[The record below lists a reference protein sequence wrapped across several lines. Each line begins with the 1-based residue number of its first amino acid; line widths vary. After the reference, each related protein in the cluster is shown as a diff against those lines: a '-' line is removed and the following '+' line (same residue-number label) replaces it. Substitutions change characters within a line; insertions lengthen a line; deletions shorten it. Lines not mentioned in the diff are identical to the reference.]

1 MDHHS
6 LYTSVKPR
14 QDFMVLIVILTLLL
28 GCSYGWFVL
37 STQLSPAAGTL
48 EYTVFTFKTLIE
60 IVALFYGVSFIFVGI
75 YYLFIK
81 PDPGRKKFVDKE
93 QLPPVGIIYLCYN
106 DVERNAIYNFADLN
120 YQGKIHLVIHDDSL
134 IPSVQNE
141 VNAIA
146 SGLQIRRPDLSIRVL
161 RRPVKGGGKAPA
173 VNYVLQETAKDY
185 DYFILCDND
194 SMILDPAT
202 IQKGLD
208 YFVADNI
215 GIVQFRTIGIKSD
228 KCCTANNYLRKCI
241 DAFHVFMTVFGKYGW
256 QPFVGHNAMLKT
268 KYVVDIGGFTPGFF
282 SDDLDMTIRL
292 NLKGFKVAYAP
303 DILMGETHPPSY
315 ASFRKRTYK
324 WAYGCVQSLKA
335 HFWAIMKSK
344 RFSFAEKI
352 SFLFFTGFYFMQG
365 ILLFHLVFTFLVLPW
380 FDILTPFNLTA
391 SVISGSLIILTIFF
405 PFLAY
410 FLKDKKL
417 KENLLSLLFGGLV
430 YGTTDFACIRG
441 ILDCMLKVK
450 REWIPTNGYKGRK
463 KGAHF
468 SEALF
473 GLALLII
480 PFLNFSPLLFFPS
493 SFLFAGKFLFVP
505 ALFLLYD
512 NSRAKA
518 VRSITESVADNPKS
532 AAPFGG
538 KLRRATFM
546 FFLLLLSLPVKGS
559 AFGIDPEIKKIEV
572 KEKFIFVNGEKI
584 IIKGVQYSPWMPRT
598 GPNKGYPY
606 ADSSQVSQDL
616 TLIKNLGANTI
627 LVYDPP
633 EYLLRIAARNNLLVI
648 YTFAINWWAAGSD
661 TFTLERQTILE
672 KVRSLK
678 ENPNILAWQLGN
690 EIPVAVLQ
698 NVKPETLEQE
708 LKKVYDAVKSIDPN
722 HIISHGN
729 WPPMKNLNLSFF
741 DITGFNVYP
750 VWPPEVVAQGYG
762 NYISKF
768 LQPISG
774 NKPLLITEFGVNTLE
789 AGEEGQAQ
797 MIESCWNE
805 LLAAGACGGIVF
817 SFADEWW
824 KNYDNTVG
832 KDQWWFRNPAPDD
845 ELVHDLDPE
854 EYYGIVTYDRKPKLA
869 YHAVAKIFKEQNYK
883 AATMLLPGIVIVL
896 LILIAISVWFWSRK
910 KSLVK
915 SPA

>member
-1 MDHHS
+1 MNHLS
-6 LYTSVKPR
+6 LKISARPR
-14 QDFMVLIVILTLLL
+14 QRFMIAIVVLTMIL
-28 GCSYGWFVL
+28 GCFYGWFVL
-37 STQLSPAAGTL
+37 TTQMGATAGFL
-48 EYTVFTFKTLIE
+48 EYGLFVFKIVIE
-60 IVALFYGVSFIFVGI
+60 IVALFYGISFVFIGI

-81 PDPGRKKFVDKE
+81 PESRKRNFKEKDK
-93 QLPPVGIIYLCYN
+93 LPSVGIIYLCCN
-106 DVERNAIYNFADLN
+106 DVERSAIYNFANLN
-120 YQGKIHLVIHDDSL
+120 YQGKIHLVVHDDSL
-134 IPSVQNE
+134 IPSVQKE
-141 VNAIA
+141 VNSIVN
-146 SGLQIRRPDLSIRVL
+146 GLRIKRPDMSIKVS

-173 VNYVLQETAKDY
+173 VNYVLQETANDY

-194 SMILDPAT
+194 SMVLDADT

-208 YFVADNI
+208 YFVNDEIA
-215 GIVQFRTIGIKSD
+215 IVQFRTIGIRSD
-228 KCCTANNYLRKCI
+228 DCCTANNYLRKCI

-268 KYVVDIGGFTPGFF
+268 KHIVDLGGFTPGFF

-292 NLKGFKVAYAP
+292 NLKGCKVAYAP

-324 WAYGCVQSLKA
+324 WAYGCVQSLRA
-335 HFWAIMKSK
+335 HFGPIMNSRK
-344 RFSFAEKI
+344 FSFAEKV

-365 ILLFHLVFTFLVLPW
+365 ILLFHLVFTFVVLPW
-380 FDILTPFNLTA
+380 FDIMTPFNLTA
-391 SVISGSLIILTIFF
+391 SLISGSLIIVTIFF

-410 FLKDKKL
+410 FLKEKNL
-417 KENLLSLLFGGLV
+417 KENLLPILFGGLV

-450 REWIPTNGYKGRK
+450 REWIPTNVHKTGKRGMRF
-463 KGAHF
+463 AEF
-468 SEALF
+468 LF
-473 GLALLII
+473 GLTLLVI
-480 PFLNFSPLLFFPS
+480 PLLNFSPLLFFPS
-493 SFLFAGKFLFVP
+493 SYLFAGKFLFVP

-512 NSRAKA
+512 NSRTKYVASCIESVTAKA
-518 VRSITESVADNPKS
+518 GRATFANI
-532 AAPFGG
+532 
-538 KLRRATFM
+538 LRRAMFVF
-546 FFLLLLSLPVKGS
+546 FFLMLLSFPVNS
-559 AFGIDPEIKKIEV
+559 STAQTHPDVKKIEV
-572 KEKFIFVNGEKI
+572 KEKFIFVDGEKV
-584 IIKGVQYSPWMPRT
+584 IIKGVQYSPWRPGT

-606 ADSSQVSQDL
+606 PDSSQVSQDL
-616 TLIKNLGANTI
+616 DLIEDLGANTI

-633 EYLLRIAARNNLLVI
+633 EYLLRIAARYDLMVI
-648 YTFAINWWAAGSD
+648 YTFAINWWAAGSES
-661 TFTLERQTILE
+661 FTAEEQKILE
-672 KVRSLK
+672 KVEKFK

-690 EIPVAVLQ
+690 EIPVAILQ
-698 NVKPETLEQE
+698 NVKPEILEQE
-708 LKKVYDAVKSIDPN
+708 LKRVYDAVKSTDPN

-729 WPPMKNLNLSFF
+729 WPPMRNLNLSFF

-774 NKPLLITEFGVNTLE
+774 DKPLLITEFGVNTLE

-797 MIESCWNE
+797 MIERCWNE

-824 KNYDNTVG
+824 KNYDNPVG

-854 EYYGIVTYDRKPKLA
+854 EHYGLMTYDRKPKAA
-869 YHAVAKIFKEQNYK
+869 YYAVAEIFKEKNNK
-883 AATMLLPGIVIVL
+883 AARMLLPGILILL
-896 LILIAISVWFWSRK
+896 LIVISFSIWFWSRK

-915 SPA
+915 SPV